1 MERKIDVNRLLKSE
15 LVYELLIRGSPAN
28 DTVAILRKNLRKLL
42 RLEAEDP
49 SFTRTPH
56 NIPFEEDVREIESSI
71 EHLDAWLENSDSG
84 KPIPVV
90 ETKVVHIIGR
100 LENSTPSDDNEK
112 QIRDDLLNVVNT
124 SFAKYRCGLIP
135 ITTNATPAMSNLA
148 TSFQSL
154 SLNNSNVSSASSF
167 VMSTLPTGT
176 TCSVTAST
184 TPVVSSVVTP
194 VASALPFPSALP
206 SMPTEIRK
214 STPVVKW
221 GITFTGD
228 KSQSVN
234 AFLEHVEELKCARN
248 VSRQQLFREAF
259 DLFKDRALVWFRAN
273 RDSFNSWSEIESAL
287 RDEYLPPD
295 YDDVL
300 IREIERRTQG
310 SSESLGVYVAV
321 MKNMFARL
329 SEKLKEDKQI
339 KIIRRNLTPFY
350 QTHLGLVE
358 VPSLK
363 ELIRL
368 GKLIEQKKVA
378 MENYVP
384 PCRKRTDL
392 EPDLAYLDVK
402 VDVATVE
409 SKSPV
414 QNIPSPTS
422 RPVEVTSSNVCWN
435 CGSREHY
442 ARNCTRPKAR
452 NYCYRCGRPHV
463 TVNTCPQCSGNELR
477 RQ

>member
-1 MERKIDVNRLLKSE
+1 MARKIDVNRLLKSE
-15 LVYELLIRGSPAN
+15 LGYELLIRGSPAN
-28 DTVAILRKNLRKLL
+28 NTVAVLRQNLRQLL

-49 SFTRTPH
+49 SFKRTPH
-56 NIPFEEDVREIESSI
+56 NIPFVDDVREIEGSI
-71 EHLDAWLENSDSG
+71 EHLSSWLENSDSG
-84 KPIPVV
+84 KPIPVI
-90 ETKVVHIIGR
+90 ETKFIHIIGR
-100 LENSTPSDDNEK
+100 LQNSTPSDDNERK
-112 QIRDDLLNVVNT
+112 IRDDLLNDVNV
-124 SFAKYRCGLIP
+124 SFAEYQYGLIQ
-135 ITTNATPAMSNLA
+135 TTSNVTPSMANVVASV
-148 TSFQSL
+148 QSL
-154 SLNNSNVSSASSF
+154 SLSNSDVSSALSF
-167 VMSTLPTGT
+167 SMSTLPTGT
-176 TCSVTAST
+176 TCSVSAPHA
-184 TPVVSSVVTP
+184 PVISAVVP
-194 VASALPFPSALP
+194 SAASALPFSSVLP
-206 SMPTEIRK
+206 SVPTEIRK

-221 GITFTGD
+221 GISFTGD
-228 KSQSVN
+228 KCQSVN

-248 VSRQQLFREAF
+248 VSREQLFREAF

-273 RDSFNSWSEIESAL
+273 RDSFNSWSDIESAL
-287 RDEYLPPD
+287 REEYLPPD

-329 SEKLKEDKQI
+329 SEKLIEVKQI

-358 VPSLK
+358 IPSLK

-384 PCRKRTDL
+384 PSRKKTDL
-392 EPDLAYLDVK
+392 EPDLAYLDVR

-409 SKSPV
+409 SKYVENTPSQIPRQAEGTSP
-414 QNIPSPTS
+414 
-422 RPVEVTSSNVCWN
+422 NVCWN

-442 ARNCTRPKAR
+442 ARNCARPKVR
-452 NYCYRCGRPHV
+452 NYCYRCGKPNV
-463 TVNTCPQCSGNELR
+463 TVYTCPRCSGNELR